1 MKINTLI
8 LGSGGREHAFAWKI
22 AQSSKLGNLFIAP
35 GNAGT
40 LQCGK
45 NVELDILNFEAVK
58 DFVLKND
65 VRLVVVG
72 PEEPLV
78 NGICDYFDADAM
90 LQDVQIIGPGRVGA
104 QLEGSKDFAKKFM
117 ARHAIPTAAY
127 QSFTQTELE
136 EGFRFLDE
144 MPGPYVLKASGLAAG
159 KGVVILEQL
168 EDAKKELKEML
179 CGKFGSASDTVV
191 IEAFLR
197 GIECSVFV
205 LTDGENYFLL
215 PEAKDHKRIGEG
227 ETGLNTGGMG
237 AYSPVAFCDEA
248 FMQKVK
254 ERIIH
259 PTISGLQKEG
269 IVYRGFIF
277 FGLINVDGDPFVIE
291 YNCRMGDPET
301 EVVLPRLENDLMD
314 LFEALRKGQLGET
327 IPVYS
332 KQAAATVVV
341 VSGGYPEAYEKGKTI
356 HGLDKING
364 GLVFHAGTQV
374 KQDAI
379 ITSGGRVLAFTGAGD
394 GIKEAVEQS
403 YAQIDKIC
411 YEGIYYRK
419 DIAR

>member
-1 MKINTLI
+1 
-8 LGSGGREHAFAWKI
+8 
-22 AQSSKLGNLFIAP
+22 
-35 GNAGT
+35 
-40 LQCGK
+40 
-45 NVELDILNFEAVK
+45 
-58 DFVLKND
+58 
-65 VRLVVVG
+65 
-72 PEEPLV
+72 
-78 NGICDYFDADAM
+78 
-90 LQDVQIIGPGRVGA
+90 
-104 QLEGSKDFAKKFM
+104 
-117 ARHAIPTAAY
+117 
-127 QSFTQTELE
+127 
-136 EGFRFLDE
+136 
-144 MPGPYVLKASGLAAG
+144 
-159 KGVVILEQL
+159 
-168 EDAKKELKEML
+168 
-179 CGKFGSASDTVV
+179 
-191 IEAFLR
+191 
-197 GIECSVFV
+197 
-205 LTDGENYFLL
+205 
-215 PEAKDHKRIGEG
+215 
-227 ETGLNTGGMG
+227 MG

-254 ERIIH
+254 EQIIH

-301 EVVLPRLENDLMD
+301 EVVLPRLENDLLD

-379 ITSGGRVLAFTGAGD
+379 ITSGGRVLAFTGAGNS
-394 GIKEAVEQS
+394 IKEAVQQS